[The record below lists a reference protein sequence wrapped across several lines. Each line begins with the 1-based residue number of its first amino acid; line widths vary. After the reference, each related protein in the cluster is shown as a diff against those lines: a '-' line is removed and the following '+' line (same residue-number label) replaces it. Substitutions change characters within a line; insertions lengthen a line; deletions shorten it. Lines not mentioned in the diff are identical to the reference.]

1 MPKRCYGLEGGVAL
15 VTGSSQ
21 GIGRDIALQLA
32 AEGVAVAVNGRRPE
46 MVDQVVTQVRALG
59 ARALAVPATVSDQG
73 QVHAMV
79 GAVLSE
85 FGQLDYLVNCA
96 GISRPN
102 RFIDMTEQAWDE
114 QINTNLKGAFLCG
127 QAAARHMLTRGKG
140 AIVNLCSIA
149 AFAGQEGRAAYVSS
163 KTGLLGLTKVMAQ
176 ELSGHGIRVN
186 AVSPG
191 LTGTEMIASNI
202 PAAFRDGVALE
213 RTPIGRLAHPS
224 EVAEV
229 VLFLLSEGASFVT
242 GESILVDGGLLSG
255 YFYARS
261 AAGNSFTQPQPRE
274 RAMQDLGNST
284 LPPGGG

>member
-1 MPKRCYGLEGGVAL
+1 MSKRCYGLEGGVAL

-21 GIGRDIALQLA
+21 GIGRDIVLQLA

-46 MVDQVVTQVRALG
+46 VVDKVVAEVHALG
-59 ARALAVPATVSDQG
+59 GRALAVPATVSDKG
-73 QVHAMV
+73 QVNAMV
-79 GAVLSE
+79 DAVLKE
-85 FGQLDYLVNCA
+85 FGGLDYLVNCA

-102 RFIDMTEQAWDE
+102 RFIDMTEEAWDE
-114 QINTNLKGAFLCG
+114 QINTNLKGSFLCG

-149 AFAGQEGRAAYVSS
+149 TFAGQEGRAAYVSS

-186 AVSPG
+186 AVAPG
-191 LTGTEMIASNI
+191 LTGTEMVSNNI
-202 PAAFRDGVALE
+202 PAAFRDGVALD
-213 RTPIGRLAHPS
+213 RTPMGRLALPS

-255 YFYARS
+255 YFHARN
-261 AAGNSFTQPQPRE
+261 ATEASFTKPQ
-274 RAMQDLGNST
+274 S
-284 LPPGGG
+284 

>member
-1 MPKRCYGLEGGVAL
+1 MSKRCYGLEDGVAL

-46 MVDQVVTQVRALG
+46 LVDKVVAEIRTLG
-59 ARALAVPATVSDQG
+59 ARALAAPATVSDKE
-73 QVHAMV
+73 QVDAMAD
-79 GAVLSE
+79 AVLKE
-85 FGQLDYLVNCA
+85 FGQLDYLVNCP
-96 GISRPN
+96 GISRPS

-191 LTGTEMIASNI
+191 LTGTEMIANNI
-202 PAAFRDGVALE
+202 PPAFRDGVALE
-213 RTPIGRLAHPS
+213 RMPMGRLARPG

-242 GESILVDGGLLSG
+242 GESVLVDGGLLSG
-255 YFYARS
+255 YFHARS
-261 AAGNSFTQPQPRE
+261 ATGNSFTRK
-274 RAMQDLGNST
+274 
-284 LPPGGG
+284 